1 VARRRLAGELGNIV
15 TRLTVLL
22 RRAAVPAKVNLAQA
36 RTLLALRDG
45 GPQRVTSLARLEHL
59 TQPTMS
65 AVVGRMERLGWVRR
79 AADDV
84 DRRAA
89 LVRLTDRGNKILDEL
104 LERRTAV
111 LQAGLETLPLS
122 DCTALSKALPVLHK
136 LIQQAQRGWRERWP

>member
-1 VARRRLAGELGNIV
+1 LAGELGNVV

-22 RRAAVPAKVNLAQA
+22 RQAAVPAKVNLAQA

-59 TQPTMS
+59 AQPTMS

-84 DRRAA
+84 DRRAT
-89 LVRLTDRGNKILDEL
+89 LVHLTNKGNNILTEL
-104 LERRTAV
+104 IKKRTAV
-111 LQAGLETLPLS
+111 LQAGLETLPLP
-122 DCTALSKALPVLHK
+122 DCAALARALPVLHK
-136 LIQQAQRGWRERWP
+136 LIQQAQRGRRDKSP

>member
-1 VARRRLAGELGNIV
+1 LAEELGSIV

-22 RRAAVPAKVNLAQA
+22 RQAAVPAKVNLAQA

-89 LVRLTDRGNKILDEL
+89 LVRLTNAGKRILDEL
-104 LERRTAV
+104 IKKRTAL
-111 LQAGLETLPLS
+111 LQSGLDAVSPS
-122 DCTALSKALPVLHK
+122 DRRALARALPVLQK
-136 LIQQAQRGWRERWP
+136 LIQQAQRGRTGSSP